1 MFAGTGVGGTVF
13 PFLLDGLLKRFGY
26 KATMLS
32 FAVGYT
38 AVNAVSL
45 VFIRR
50 RVPLGGSVVRR
61 RPKVEWRNLATWTFA
76 CGFLVIFLSSLGNFT
91 PTLWIPSKPSPRHR

>member
-26 KATMLS
+26 RATMIS
-32 FAVGYT
+32 FGVGY
-38 AVNAVSL
+38 AALNAASL
-45 VFIRR
+45 FFIRR

-61 RPKVEWRNLATWTFA
+61 RPKVEWRHLATWTFV

-91 PTLWIPSKPSPRHR
+91 PTLWIPSKPYPHPR